1 MPLSSQGVEGVKKV
15 LDGFVNDGSPGLVF
29 SAIDK
34 SGNTLVE
41 HATGTL
47 GVDSQE
53 PMDAENT
60 LFWLASCT
68 KLVTAIAVLQLV
80 EQGKILLDDAEFVEK
95 ILPEIQE
102 KKVYADGVNTANQQ
116 QAVTVS
122 MLLSHTA
129 GFAYAFIDPRVQIES
144 GLEGMSGDKNDIL
157 NARLVNQPGSMW
169 EYGINMDWAGLLLE
183 RVTGQTLGDYFAQNI
198 FAPLGI
204 SPDNASF
211 FPAKKAHKNV
221 AHMHQRDAEGHL
233 KEREHLFKAALD
245 QETKEQQDKHFQSGG
260 AGLWSRPK
268 EYVKI
273 LAALLN
279 DGQSPYTGKS
289 ILKKE
294 SIDLLWVNQIPAQYV
309 SHTPSFIPTMI
320 FNQTNHT
327 FQTGLCPQRPTASKS
342 NTPQSCAR
350 NVPTVWR
357 SAARMGLRRIL
368 GAGAESVWPG
378 SKFAVVDGVV

>member
-15 LDGFVNDGSPGLVF
+15 LNGFVKDGSPGLIF

-41 HATGTL
+41 HAAGTL
-47 GVDSQE
+47 GVDSQD
-53 PMDAENT
+53 PMDTENT
-60 LFWLASCT
+60 LLWLASCT

-80 EQGKILLDDAEFVEK
+80 EQGKIPLDDAGFVNK
-95 ILPEIQE
+95 IMPEIQE
-102 KKVYADGVNTANQQ
+102 KKVYADGVTAADQEQ
-116 QAVTVS
+116 GVTVS

-129 GFAYAFIDPRVQIES
+129 GFAYAFIDPRVPIES
-144 GLEGMSGDKNDIL
+144 GLDGTTGDRNDIL
-157 NARLVNQPGSMW
+157 NAPLVNQPGSMW

-211 FPAKKAHKNV
+211 FPAKHTQKHI
-221 AHMHQRDAEGHL
+221 AHMHQRDTEGGL
-233 KEREHLFKAALD
+233 KVREHLFKAALN
-245 QETKEQQDKHFQSGG
+245 QESKEQQDKHYQSGG

-273 LAALLN
+273 LAVLLN
-279 DGQSPYTGKS
+279 DGKSPYTGKT

-294 SIDLLWVNQIPAQYV
+294 SVDLLWENQIPAQ
-309 SHTPSFIPTMI
+309 
-320 FNQTNHT
+320 
-327 FQTGLCPQRPTASKS
+327 
-342 NTPQSCAR
+342 
-350 NVPTVWR
+350 
-357 SAARMGLRRIL
+357 
-368 GAGAESVWPG
+368 
-378 SKFAVVDGVV
+378 